1 MHRHPLPP
9 PLRRVHG
16 CVFHH
21 WHRRLR
27 RRRPA
32 HPPLRHRLRGQPV
45 HGGFTGP
52 LLGQPA
58 RDIRTHA
65 GDAHV
70 RHEGRQVHLPEGL
83 PLHGRV
89 WTELGVQLSRLGG
102 RPRIRGHDARGVG
115 RQQLRLLLLTQ
126 RRSQEGFAEQQGP
139 LLPRAPAHRQQLRV
153 LHVFRQQLNHRHHG
167 AGCGASE

>member
-1 MHRHPLPP
+1 MHRRPLPP
-9 PLRRVHG
+9 PLRRVHD

-21 WHRRLR
+21 RHRRLH

-32 HPPLRHRLRGQPV
+32 HLTLRHRLRGQPV

-139 LLPRAPAHRQQLRV
+139 VLPRAPAHRQQLRV
-153 LHVFRQQLNHRHHG
+153 VHLLRQQLSHRRHG
-167 AGCGASE
+167 AWCGARE